1 MSHSKPGIPHV
12 MRAVVAYAPED
23 FRLEEVAVPTP
34 GPGELLVK
42 VEACG
47 ICGSDV
53 KAFKGAA
60 NYWGG
65 PGIPKYMVTPC
76 TIGHEFVGHVAAV
89 GEGAAER
96 HGVDVGDRVTA
107 DQIVPC
113 RECWYCMHGKYWMCA
128 VHNIFG
134 WRNVVNGAWADY
146 MIFPRNAIVH
156 RVPDEPPIE
165 LAVLVE
171 PVSCAVHAVERARI
185 EFGDLVV
192 ISGTGS
198 IGLAMVGLA
207 RLKGAGTVVAVDLSE
222 ERLAVARS
230 FGAHV
235 TLNPRLVDAVQ
246 AVRELSDGGIGCD
259 VYIESSGSPKSV
271 LQGLEMLR
279 KLGRFVEFSVF
290 GEPTTVDWSIIGN
303 KKELDIYGS
312 HLGPYSYPVAIDL
325 MARGELRMDGVV
337 THFLPLERWHEALD
351 LVIDGTRSIKVAIR
365 P

>member
-1 MSHSKPGIPHV
+1 MSTSKLGVPDR

-23 FRLEEVAVPTP
+23 FRLEEVEVPTP
-34 GPGELLVK
+34 GLEELLVK

-65 PGIPKYMVTPC
+65 PGIPKYMQTPC

-96 HGVDVGDRVTA
+96 HGVEVGDRVTA

-113 RECWYCMHGKYWMCA
+113 RECWYCVRGKYWMCA
-128 VHNIFG
+128 VHDIFG

-156 RVPDEPPIE
+156 RVPDDMPLE
-165 LAVLVE
+165 LAVLTE
-171 PVSCAVHAVERARI
+171 PVSCAVHAVERGRI

-222 ERLAVARS
+222 ERLAMART
-230 FGAHV
+230 FGADV
-235 TLNPRLVDAVQ
+235 TLNPLEVDAVE
-246 AVRELSDGGIGCD
+246 AVRELGDGVGCD

-271 LQGLEMLR
+271 LQGLDMLR

-290 GEPTTVDWSIIGN
+290 GEPATVDWSIIGN

-337 THFLPLERWHEALD
+337 THFLPLEQWREALG
-351 LVIDGTRSIKVAIR
+351 LVIDGSSSIKVAIR

>member
-1 MSHSKPGIPHV
+1 
-12 MRAVVAYAPED
+12 
-23 FRLEEVAVPTP
+23 
-34 GPGELLVK
+34 
-42 VEACG
+42 
-47 ICGSDV
+47 
-53 KAFKGAA
+53 
-60 NYWGG
+60 
-65 PGIPKYMVTPC
+65 
-76 TIGHEFVGHVAAV
+76 
-89 GEGAAER
+89 
-96 HGVDVGDRVTA
+96 
-107 DQIVPC
+107 
-113 RECWYCMHGKYWMCA
+113 
-128 VHNIFG
+128 
-134 WRNVVNGAWADY
+134 

-156 RVPDEPPIE
+156 RVPDELPIE

-222 ERLAVARS
+222 ERLPMARS

-303 KKELDIYGS
+303 KEGAGYLRFAPGALCLPGS
-312 HLGPYSYPVAIDL
+312 HRPHG
-325 MARGELRMDGVV
+325 ARGA
-337 THFLPLERWHEALD
+337 THGRCRDSLPAAGAVARGPRPCHRRDPLDQGGHTTMTGPLE
-351 LVIDGTRSIKVAIR
+351 TRR
-365 P
+365 R